1 MYATADSPVKPD
13 DGSKTEAIMAFE
25 KNHSARKHG
34 RALTYEDA
42 VQILMRLRRQEYQ
55 HHIAADFGINQGRVS
70 EIKNGHR
77 FPEALCDPRLA

>member
-1 MYATADSPVKPD
+1 MYATRNYRVKSD
-13 DGSKTEAIMAFE
+13 NGSKTEAIMAFS
-25 KNHSARKHG
+25 KNYGARKRS

-42 VQILMRLRRQEYQ
+42 VQILVRLRRHEYQ